1 MFVGNAFGGRVM
13 GMGSVEE
20 GGERM
25 AQQSED
31 ASRYSCRAGVMSRNE
46 GKEGEGLFV

>member
-13 GMGSVEE
+13 GRESVEE

-25 AQQSED
+25 VQQSESF
-31 ASRYSCRAGVMSRNE
+31 SRYCFKAGVMSRNE
-46 GKEGEGLFV
+46 GKEGEKLLV